1 MNARSSTPLMRGGPT
16 NEDPLPPAPVV
27 TACFGHAGIGIGS
40 EAFRQTL
47 LEVGA
52 DPTAP
57 TVEEGEDHDRLLERY
72 GTTVMRLG
80 DRGPRSDEIPLIP
93 RALLCDLDPRSS
105 NLILQS
111 YPELFGMRDKH
122 VVTGNGGAARNWAEG
137 RRRFLEEISQT
148 ADFAEHLEA
157 LAPEEAR
164 GYQVPFSMGG
174 GTGSSFACT
183 FLEKI
188 KEQGGRNEMTA
199 SIGVLPDFGYDPVIY
214 GTACIN
220 ITMNLDY
227 QIRYSDCPI
236 LLDNARLRD
245 LAIEH
250 KDQLQGQSSIVDDLQ
265 TTEQEVAW
273 QEYREMNMVAARF
286 LSTFTASFTR
296 ETEWDF
302 SNYRTWLSQKPKFV
316 IPWLIP
322 VVPEEGGFL
331 SKPDASVE
339 ALVQTLQEGK
349 DAVLFDF
356 EGEVPE
362 GGRRD
367 GACVLVKVK
376 GEFTRD
382 DRQVLKNAITE
393 RFPSINER
401 RIIFVRIPS
410 VETEPAG
417 ACVLL
422 NTKSIGPRMLE
433 FVEEAEAV
441 WDDFK
446 SEYVKAGLEE
456 EEFKESVVRV
466 INHFS

>member
-1 MNARSSTPLMRGGPT
+1 MRGGSR
-16 NEDPLPPAPVV
+16 DDSPLPPAPVV

-52 DPTAP
+52 DPKAP
-57 TVEEGEDHDRLLERY
+57 TIQAGKDHDRLLERY

-80 DRGPRSDEIPLIP
+80 NPAPRSEDIPLIP

-111 YPELFGMRDKH
+111 YPELFRMRDKH
-122 VVTGNGGAARNWAEG
+122 VVTGHGGAARNWAEG
-137 RRRFLEEISQT
+137 RRRFNEEISKDN
-148 ADFAEHLEA
+148 DFSAHLES

-164 GYQVPFSMGG
+164 GYQVPFAMGG

-183 FLEKI
+183 FLQHI
-188 KEQGGRNEMTA
+188 KENGTGNETTA

-236 LLDNARLRD
+236 IIDNAKLRD
-245 LAIEH
+245 LAQIYKSE
-250 KDQLQGQSSIVDDLQ
+250 LRNRSSIVDDLQ

-273 QEYREMNMVAARF
+273 QEYREMNMLAAQF

-302 SNYRTWLSQKPKFV
+302 SNYRTWLSGKPRFV

-322 VVPEEGGFL
+322 AVPEQGGFL
-331 SKPDASVE
+331 SKPDASVD
-339 ALVQTLQEGK
+339 ALMRTLEQGE
-349 DAVLFDF
+349 DAILFDF
-356 EGEVPE
+356 EGEIPE

-367 GACVLVKVK
+367 AACVLVKVK

-382 DRQVLKNAITE
+382 DREVLKDVIVD

-410 VETEPAG
+410 VETEPAS
-417 ACVLL
+417 ACVLV
-422 NTKSIGPRMLE
+422 NTKSIGEKLLE
-433 FVEEAEAV
+433 FVDEAEEV
-441 WDDFK
+441 WDDYK
-446 SEYVKAGLEE
+446 REYVKAGLEE

>member
-1 MNARSSTPLMRGGPT
+1 MRGR
-16 NEDPLPPAPVV
+16 EAQDDPLPPSPVV
-27 TACFGHAGIGIGS
+27 TTCFGHAGIGIGS

-52 DPTAP
+52 DPKAP
-57 TVEEGEDHDRLLERY
+57 TLDQNEDESRILERY

-80 DRGPRSDEIPLIP
+80 DPSPGSTETPLIP

-111 YPELFGMRDKH
+111 YPELFRLRDKH
-122 VVTGNGGAARNWAEG
+122 VVTGKGGAARNWAKG
-137 RRRFLEEISQT
+137 RERFRNEIT
-148 ADFAEHLEA
+148 AENDFADHLKS

-164 GYQVPFSMGG
+164 GYQVPFAMGG

-183 FLEKI
+183 FLEHVEEK
-188 KEQGGRNEMTA
+188 GTGNETVA
-199 SIGVLPDFGYDPVIY
+199 TVGLLPDFGYDPVIY

-236 LLDNARLRD
+236 LIDNGKLRD
-245 LAIEH
+245 LAHIY
-250 KDQLQGQSSIVDDLQ
+250 DDNLSRQSSIVDDLQ
-265 TTEQEVAW
+265 TREQEVAW
-273 QEYREMNMVAARF
+273 QEYREMNLVAARF
-286 LSTFTASFTR
+286 MSMFTASFTR

-339 ALVQTLQEGK
+339 GLVRAIEEGH
-349 DAVLFDF
+349 DSLLYDF
-356 EGEVPE
+356 EGEMPE

-367 GACVLVKVK
+367 AACVLVKVK
-376 GEFTRD
+376 GEFGRD
-382 DRQVLKNAITE
+382 DRQMLKDVITD

-401 RIIFVRIPS
+401 RIIFVRIPC
-410 VETEPAG
+410 VEHEPAS
-417 ACVLL
+417 ACVLV
-422 NTKSIGPRMLE
+422 NTKSIKPKLME

-441 WDDFK
+441 WDDYK
-446 SEYVKAGLEE
+446 PEYVEAGLEE

-466 INHFS
+466 INHFE